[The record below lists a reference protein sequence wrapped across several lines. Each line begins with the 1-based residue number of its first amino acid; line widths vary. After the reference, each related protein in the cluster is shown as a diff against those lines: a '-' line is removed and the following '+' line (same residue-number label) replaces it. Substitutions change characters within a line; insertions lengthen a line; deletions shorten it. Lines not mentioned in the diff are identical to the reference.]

1 MKRSDGRVSDQTWR
15 WWQRLR
21 GLFRSSKVEREI
33 EDEMAFH
40 LEMEIQSRI
49 GRGMSPEDARRSAR
63 IDFGSVET
71 HRAASRDVRFGHRQE
86 QVLADLRLAS
96 RRLAGAPGFA
106 VVAVLTIAV
115 GIGAATAIWSLA
127 QETLFPELPYD
138 DAERV
143 MRIRTMYSGKDGH
156 VSPAELFDYQTRLGH
171 VFSDVGGYTISTANL
186 ASESGPRKVPAAAM
200 THGALEA
207 LGLEPAMGRRFTSE
221 EDRSG
226 ADVVVVSHA
235 MWTSELGAD
244 PNAVGRTLSLDS
256 KPFEVIGVLP
266 AGAELPD
273 TLQGGTHVDLFA
285 PLGIQPSNVTTRG
298 SHFLEAYGRLLP
310 GVAPEQGAAEVA
322 ALGRAFVDEYPLE
335 YAEGMG
341 FALDADE
348 LVLWL
353 RKPFLQPMAVLAGA
367 VAFLLLVAFANVAG
381 LLLARTEER
390 GRELAM
396 RAALGAGVRRLA
408 QQLAVENTLLS
419 LLGGAA
425 GLLFGR
431 GLLLALST
439 WLPTA
444 QSRLIDPTID
454 LSLVAGAL
462 AFALLGSLTF
472 GLLPLLHLRGTR
484 PQTALRSTRTSTT
497 AVGGR
502 RLRQSL
508 MVTQVAVAVT
518 LLSVAGLLGQSFV
531 RLLDVDP
538 GYRTESLV
546 TSQVSLPYAAYG
558 ETEAALSFW
567 QRLVEEV
574 ESRPGIHGA
583 SAAVYLVLA
592 GPVGDMGFDVV
603 GRETPEGQDKP
614 DADWQVVMPGYFDL
628 LDIELVAGRPLDE
641 RDAEGAPGAV
651 VINRTFVE
659 RTFPDAASPAEVLG
673 QRIALGGEQTQ
684 PSVATIVGVIPDIRH
699 GSLDAKR
706 QPHMY
711 FSHQQFRFW
720 SSGEPLRSMNL
731 LVDSALAPEA
741 TRELLEDAVHALDP
755 TLPLSQMRTLEQVR
769 HSSLTLPR
777 FLAAI
782 LLTFA
787 GATLFLTVVGLY
799 GVVSETVVK
808 RLPELGVRRA
818 LGARAVDLSRLV
830 VGEGVRLFVVGLA
843 LGAVLTGLAAT
854 GLRGLL
860 FETSPADP
868 STHLLVVVVLLGAVL
883 AACALPAAR
892 AARVDPS
899 RLMRLE

>member
-1 MKRSDGRVSDQTWR
+1 MSVSDGAWR
-15 WWQRLR
+15 WWQRFR
-21 GLFRSSKVEREI
+21 AIFRSSDVEREI
-33 EDEMAFH
+33 QDEMAMH
-40 LEMEIQSRI
+40 LEMEIHSRVEQ
-49 GRGMSPEDARRSAR
+49 GMSPEEARRSAR
-63 IDFGSVET
+63 IDFGSIEN
-71 HRAASRDVRFGHRQE
+71 HRAASRDVRFGHRLE
-86 QVLADLRLAS
+86 QVASDLRLAT
-96 RRLAGAPGFA
+96 RRLASAPGFA
-106 VVAVLTIAV
+106 VIAVLTIAV

-138 DAERV
+138 EAERV

-156 VSPAELFDYQTRLGH
+156 VSPAELFDYQSRLGH

-186 ASESGPRKVPAAAM
+186 AGESGPRKVPAAGM

-207 LGLEPAMGRRFTSE
+207 LGLEPALGRRFTLE
-221 EDRSG
+221 EDRTG
-226 ADVVVVSHA
+226 ADVVIVSHTL
-235 MWTSELGAD
+235 WTSELGAD
-244 PNAVGRTLSLDS
+244 QRAVGRTLSLDS

-273 TLQGGTHVDLFA
+273 TLQGGPRVDLFA

-310 GVAPEQGAAEVA
+310 GVAPEQGATEVA

-348 LVLWL
+348 LTLWL
-353 RKPFLQPMAVLAGA
+353 RQPFLQPMAVLAGA

-390 GRELAM
+390 SRELAM
-396 RAALGAGVRRLA
+396 RAALGAGIRRLA
-408 QQLAVENTLLS
+408 QQLAVENSLLA
-419 LLGGAA
+419 LLGGAL
-425 GLLFGR
+425 GVVLGR
-431 GLLLALST
+431 SLLLALAG
-439 WLPTA
+439 WLPPA
-444 QSRLIDPTID
+444 QSHLIDPTLD
-454 LSLVAGAL
+454 LTLLSAAL
-462 AFALLGSLTF
+462 ALAVLGSLTF

-484 PQTALRSTRTSTT
+484 PQSALRSVRTLT
-497 AVGGR
+497 AGAGGR

-518 LLSVAGLLGQSFV
+518 LLSVAGLLGRSFV

-546 TSQVSLPYAAYG
+546 TTQVSLPFAGYG
-558 ETEAALSFW
+558 ETEATLAFW

-574 ESRPGIHGA
+574 ESRPGVHGV

-603 GRETPEGQDKP
+603 GRETPEGLDKP

-628 LDIELVAGRPLDE
+628 LDIELEAGRPLDE
-641 RDAEGAPGAV
+641 RDSAGATGAV

-659 RTFPDAASPAEVLG
+659 RTFPDAASPGDVIG

-720 SSGEPLRSMNL
+720 SNGQPLRSMNL
-731 LVDSALAPEA
+731 LVDSALAPDA
-741 TRELLEDAVHALDP
+741 TRQLLEDAVHTLDP

-769 HSSLTLPR
+769 HSSITLPR

-818 LGARAVDLSRLV
+818 LGARAADLSRLV
-830 VGEGVRLFVVGLA
+830 VGEGVRLFATGLV
-843 LGAVLTGLAAT
+843 LGAVLTSLAAS

-860 FETSPADP
+860 FETSPAEP
-868 STHLLVVVVLLGAVL
+868 LTHLLVVAVLFAAVL

-899 RLMRLE
+899 KLMRLE